1 MALDRKALKDLTAR
15 MKQLGLPDPAAAARE
30 ELESGE
36 PILATYSFLT
46 WLTGEMVPLGDSKW
60 ISRSLK
66 HADVNPLLSATLK
79 RLLAAGVD
87 RDDLTTLVRIM
98 QYRICNHVCTMLDQ
112 VGLPGTVPIQD
123 FAVYHVGGGD
133 SPEDDRP
140 IARLQDL
147 HEEIEQWD
155 PSGESEDEDEE

>member
-15 MKQLGLPDPAAAARE
+15 MKQLGLPDPAAAARA

-46 WLTGEMVPLGDSKW
+46 WLTREMVGDPKW
-60 ISRSLK
+60 IKAALK
-66 HADVNPLLSATLK
+66 HADVNPLLTSTLT
-79 RLLAAGVD
+79 RLLAAGAD

-98 QYRICNHVCTMLDQ
+98 QYRICKHVCTMLDQ
-112 VGLPGTVPIQD
+112 VALPGTVPIQD
-123 FAVYHVGGGD
+123 FAVYHVGGGE

-155 PSGESEDEDEE
+155 PSAETEDEGEE